1 VDHGIHESIIIRVKL
16 TTISMNSLI
25 FGKFFFMR
33 KHFLIIALFL
43 LSLSCIHKADEAKIM
58 SKDDFV
64 DILVDIHI
72 FDAYS
77 TEHSLS
83 DYISDIDS
91 LSLYSSIFHKYHTN
105 AASFQATMDFYSS
118 QPEQLGKI
126 YDEVFG
132 KINRLNQELT
142 DQLNLFSASDLVSL
156 SNINKYFVV
165 RGDTANYPK
174 PFIIPIKE
182 PGKILVT
189 AQIRLLPDDK
199 SEDPHIYAYFYK
211 DEADSNPKDRLEFL
225 DFLMRKSNFSRDY
238 QFIYDLKDKDY
249 KYMHIQ
255 IPAVK
260 EQDSAYMKNMQI
272 STLRVQYIPLKK
284 KEEKVVPGSSHV
296 AK

>member
-1 VDHGIHESIIIRVKL
+1 
-16 TTISMNSLI
+16 
-25 FGKFFFMR
+25 MR
-33 KHFLIIALFL
+33 RHLLIIAQVL
-43 LSLSCIHKADEAKIM
+43 LSLSCTHKADEAKIM

-72 FDAYS
+72 FDAYA
-77 TEHSLS
+77 TEHSIS
-83 DYISDIDS
+83 EYISDIDS
-91 LSLYSSIFHKYHTN
+91 LSLYASIFHKYHTN

-132 KINRLNQELT
+132 RINRMNQELT
-142 DQLNLFSASDLVSL
+142 DQMNLFSGPDLITL
-156 SNINKYFVV
+156 SNIHKYYLI
-165 RGDTANYPK
+165 RGDTASYPN
-174 PFIIPIKE
+174 PFIVPVKE

-189 AQIRLLPDDK
+189 AQVRLLPDDK

-211 DEADSNPKDRLEFL
+211 DEADNNPEDRLEFL
-225 DFLMRKSNFSRDY
+225 DFPMRKSNFSRDY

-260 EQDSAYMKNMQI
+260 EQDSIYMKNMQI

-284 KEEKVVPGSSHV
+284 NEEKVVPDSSRV
-296 AK
+296 AE